1 MGLGKSPKSRA
12 AAQIADDVGQ
22 FNSGFSTEMAL
33 LNLALFPTEPQSV
46 KEIGT
51 ESDPG
56 VARQL
61 QRNAVALAQGAGA
74 ISTKRGLLAADSLGQ
89 QASKAIARLV
99 GQDAFDRD
107 VNVKAL
113 VELGADSII
122 DSVIEGSLSSIPFVG
137 SAATLLWDI
146 GVSIFRANG
155 SESRL
160 PPMLRLDPAADNAE
174 TNRAIAL
181 LKDESV
187 NDWTPLFLPTTRG
200 LWGMAREEV
209 SPSRDSVQ
217 SGTYTYKYGRQPE
230 DEYVEGVRRF
240 GCAPGDLFYVDRGFQ
255 SRITKGNVTI
265 PSDANKPKYRNFLQ
279 TGENPESLYRLAFPL
294 SNWFPSLS
302 ALGRSVW
309 SLVGARESTALFMIN
324 ASKVASEWDEF
335 ADAAGIFRAQSDDSL
350 GHRVANFS
358 KEYKRHVIARELGNF
373 AAAFHTLRTRD
384 SENNLRELS
393 KEELLAAVLD
403 PAKRAGSDSV
413 GRQAVEHAKHLE
425 KRQRQA
431 AKTPL
436 NAMVSKNA
444 PALRNNP
451 ELREHFMR
459 NRSMQLDAGRFDGV
473 SPADVPDAV
482 LRSRIEA
489 RRMAAPTNG
498 IPTSF
503 ASPDKVADEQRLR
516 RELNASL
523 KSIDRPRRFGGYGA
537 QPDPEDE
544 TGGGYGLALAGLAV
558 AGLVGGGAYLYL
570 RERRYHRSVAD
581 MFQGD

>member
-1 MGLGKSPKSRA
+1 MGLGQSSLSQA
-12 AAQIADDVGQ
+12 AAQIAEDVGQ
-22 FNSGFSTEMAL
+22 FDSKLLTEGEL
-33 LNLALFPTEPQSV
+33 LNRALFPTEPESA
-46 KEIGT
+46 EHLGT

-74 ISTKRGLLAADSLGQ
+74 ISTKRGLLAAGTLGQ
-89 QASKAIARLV
+89 QAAIAVGRLV
-99 GQDAFDRD
+99 GQDTFDRD
-107 VNVKAL
+107 VDVEAL

-122 DSVIEGSLSSIPFVG
+122 DSVVEGSLSSIPFVG

-174 TNRAIAL
+174 TNRAVAL

-200 LWGMAREEV
+200 FWGTTREEV
-209 SPSRDSVQ
+209 SPARGSVET
-217 SGTYTYKYGRQPE
+217 GTYTYKYARQPE

-255 SRITKGNVTI
+255 SRITKSNVTI
-265 PSDANKPKYRNFLQ
+265 PSNANSPKYRNFLQ
-279 TGENPESLYRLAFPL
+279 TGENPESLHRLAFPL

-309 SLVGARESTALFMIN
+309 SLIGARESTALFMVN

-335 ADAAGIFRAQSDDSL
+335 ADAAAIFRAQMDEAL
-350 GHRVANFS
+350 GHRADNIS
-358 KEYKRHVIARELGNF
+358 KDYKRHVIARELGNF
-373 AAAFHTLRTRD
+373 AAAFHTLRARD
-384 SENNLRELS
+384 SKGKIRGLS
-393 KEELLAAVLD
+393 QDELLAAVLD
-403 PAKRAGSDSV
+403 PAKRASSDAV
-413 GRQAVEHAKHLE
+413 GRQAVEHAERLE

-436 NAMVSKNA
+436 NALVTKNA
-444 PALRNNP
+444 PALRNNA

-459 NRSMQLDAGRFDGV
+459 HRSMQLDAGKFDGV
-473 SPADVPDAV
+473 ALDDVPDPV
-482 LRSRIEA
+482 LRQRLEERH
-489 RRMAAPTNG
+489 RRPDDGLPT
-498 IPTSF
+498 TF
-503 ASPDKVADEQRLR
+503 ASPDKVADLQAMR
-516 RELNASL
+516 REFQASL
-523 KSIDRPRRFGGYGA
+523 KTIDRPLGFGGFGA
-537 QPDPEDE
+537 EPDPDDR
-544 TGGGYGLALAGLAV
+544 TGGGFGLAVAGLAV
-558 AGLVGGGAYLYL
+558 AGLAGGGALLY
-570 RERRYHRSVAD
+570 RRRRGRTA
-581 MFQGD
+581 